1 MTTFIFLR
9 HGLSV
14 TNNTQTFTGRLD
26 APLHARGLVQAQDVA
41 NFFKTTKNY
50 QIDKIYSSS
59 SRRAYETVLP
69 TANALRL
76 PVEKSENLQEI
87 NVGNWS
93 GLSFEQVSKLY
104 PQAFALFRDNVG
116 LARYGDGETTG
127 EGQARLLK
135 EVERIARD
143 NENKTVL
150 IATHGAIL
158 RALYCAWHAIPLED
172 LKNEKI
178 VPNASISVAT
188 YDSKTGKGVFKLV
201 GYDEY
206 LTDKTPHIPTYNNLT

>member
-1 MTTFIFLR
+1 MVTFIFLR

-14 TNNTQTFTGRLD
+14 TNNTHTFTGRLD
-26 APLHARGLVQAQDVA
+26 APLHDRGLIQAQNVA
-41 NFFKTTKNY
+41 DFFKSTKNY
-50 QIDKIYSSS
+50 KIDKIYSSS
-59 SRRAYETVLP
+59 SRRAYDTVLP
-69 TANALRL
+69 TANTLHL
-76 PVEKSENLQEI
+76 PVEKSDTLQEI

-104 PQAFALFRDNVG
+104 PQAFKLFRDNVG

-127 EGQARLLK
+127 EGQARIVK
-135 EVERIARD
+135 EVERIARE

-158 RALYCAWHAIPLED
+158 RALYCAWHDIPLEK

-188 YDSKTGKGVFKLV
+188 YENGKGTFHLV
-201 GYDEY
+201 GYDDY